1 MGSFGRHYQD
11 WWVTLTAHVPAP
23 IDPEFAP
30 GISGISPAAGEA
42 HPGLDTN
49 NSHTLHWQG

>member
-1 MGSFGRHYQD
+1 LGTFGRHYQD
-11 WWVTLTAHVPAP
+11 WWITLTAHMLVP

-42 HPGLDTN
+42 HPGLDAN
-49 NSHTLHWQG
+49 NSHTLH